1 MKKPYVKKFSKI
13 ANFTVWIVDGKYIR
27 DNIDEE
33 FTNFG
38 QHYRFNFIPKD
49 ELWIDREGVPGEEKF
64 YINYLLAENRFM
76 AKGISYSN
84 AVDKA
89 NIIEKKE
96 RKKDYLM
103 KKGIETQKR
112 AKEDIEF
119 VHKNLL
125 EKYSNKK
132 VKVWIVDGEAVRDL
146 FYVDFT
152 EGGHGY
158 VYPFVPKDEVWIDD
172 DLTPREI
179 KFVLLH
185 ELHERALM
193 AGGMEYDTAHK
204 SSSEIEYYCRKNLA
218 ELDKNLKKAILEN
231 NNA

>member
-1 MKKPYVKKFSKI
+1 MKKPYMKKFSKI
-13 ANFTVWIVDGKYIR
+13 ANFIVWIVDGKYIR
-27 DNIDEE
+27 SNIDEE

-38 QHYRFNFIPKD
+38 QHYRFEFIPKN
-49 ELWIDREGVPGEEKF
+49 ELWIDKEGVPGEEKF

-76 AKGISYSN
+76 AKGMNYPN

-89 NIIEKKE
+89 NVIERKE

-103 KKGIETQKR
+103 KKGMETEKR
-112 AKEDIEF
+112 AKEDIDF
-119 VHKNLL
+119 VHKRLL
-125 EKYSNKK
+125 NGYSNKK

-146 FYVDFT
+146 FYIDFT

-172 DLTPREI
+172 DLTPGEI

-185 ELHERALM
+185 EMHERALM
-193 AGGMEYDTAHK
+193 SKGMKYDPAHK
-204 SSSEIEYYCRKNLA
+204 SSSEIEYYCRKHPK
-218 ELDKNLKKAILEN
+218 ELDKNLKKEIKEN